1 MKNKIVCIVG
11 LGYVGLP
18 LAEAFSKHL
27 KTIGYDIDEEKIRN
41 LGNNNNTK
49 ENLEFTFTSDPSKI
63 KEADFV
69 LICVPTPVTKSK
81 EPDLKYVK
89 SAAEIIGRNLKKG
102 AIVTLESTVYP
113 GVTEEIVKPILER
126 ESGMKCGIDFKIGYS
141 PERINPGDE
150 AHALDKITKIVAGM
164 DEETTEDLAEL
175 YGLITTVY
183 KAKDIRTAE
192 AAKVIENIQRD
203 LNIAL
208 MNELVIIF
216 HKMGLDTKSV
226 LEAASTKWNFHPYMP
241 GLVGGHCIPVDPY
254 YLVYKAKELG
264 YHPQVILA
272 GRAIND
278 YMPKHVAEMAI
289 KGLNEVGKVIK
300 GSKVL
305 IMGLTYKEN
314 VADTRESS
322 VREMVKEL
330 KEFGIEVYGYDPLL
344 SREEIE
350 DFGVKALDFSFST
363 GFLFSKKKK
372 CVDVYGYDRLL
383 SKEEIEV
390 FGVKAS
396 TNLDE
401 KMDCVIVAV
410 AHNVFK
416 KTNLEN
422 MKKFMNDA
430 PVLID
435 ARGTFDGEEAKSMG
449 FYYKRL

>member
-1 MKNKIVCIVG
+1 MKDKMVCVVG

-18 LAEAFSKHL
+18 LAKAFSKYL
-27 KTIGYDIDEEKIRN
+27 KTIGFDIDEEKTRE
-41 LGNNNNTK
+41 LSDDNNKANI
-49 ENLEFTFTSDPSKI
+49 EFTTDPSKI
-63 KEADFV
+63 KQADFA

-81 EPDLKYVK
+81 EPDLRYVK
-89 SAAEIIGRNLKKG
+89 SAAEIVGKNLKKG
-102 AIVTLESTVYP
+102 ASVVLESTVYP
-113 GVTEEIVKPILER
+113 GVTEEVIAPILESA
-126 ESGMKCGIDFKIGYS
+126 SGLKCGADFKIGYS

-164 DEETTEDLAEL
+164 DDETTEILAEL
-175 YGLITTVY
+175 YGLITNVY

-208 MNELVIIF
+208 MNELTIIF
-216 HKMGLDTKSV
+216 HKMHLDTKSI
-226 LEAASTKWNFHPYMP
+226 LEAAGTKWNFHPYTP

-314 VADTRESS
+314 VLDTRESP
-322 VREMVKEL
+322 VREMLKEL
-330 KEFGIEVYGYDPLL
+330 KEFGIKIYGYDPLL
-344 SREEIE
+344 SKEEIKQ
-350 DFGVKALDFSFST
+350 FGVKAIDNLN
-363 GFLFSKKKK
+363 
-372 CVDVYGYDRLL
+372 
-383 SKEEIEV
+383 
-390 FGVKAS
+390 VKV
-396 TNLDE
+396 
-401 KMDCVIVAV
+401 DCVIVAV
-410 AHNVFK
+410 AHEEFK
-416 KTNLEN
+416 KINLKDMQEL
-422 MKKFMNDA
+422 MNNA

-435 ARGTFDGEEAKSMG
+435 VRGMFNGEEAKREG
-449 FYYKRL
+449 FYYKAL